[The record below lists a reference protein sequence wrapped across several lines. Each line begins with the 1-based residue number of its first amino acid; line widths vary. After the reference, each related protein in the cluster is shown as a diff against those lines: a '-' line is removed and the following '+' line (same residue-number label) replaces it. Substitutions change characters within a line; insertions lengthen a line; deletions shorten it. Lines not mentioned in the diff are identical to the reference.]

1 MSDHDQR
8 SAQARARAQRR
19 RNDAIF
25 AVTMMI
31 FAVLMAFVIIPA
43 GVRVPAAVTHLPL
56 SPRFF
61 PYVLSAM
68 IFAFAFAFLF
78 MTYIG
83 PPPLPEDAAPVEWRQ
98 RWPLRL
104 GVLALVLMAFVQLP
118 ERWGMLPIAIL
129 AMLALLLVG
138 GERRIWVLIG
148 VGGIVPIAV
157 YFLFTEAFQ
166 VPMPAGPLLERR

>member
-25 AVTMMI
+25 AVTMVI
-31 FAVLMAFVIIPA
+31 FAVLLAFVIIPA
-43 GVRVPAAVTHLPL
+43 SVRVPAAVTHLPL

-68 IFAFAFAFLF
+68 IFAFAFAFLI

-83 PPPLPEDAAPVEWRQ
+83 PPPLPEDAAPVEWRR

-104 GVLALVLMAFVQLP
+104 GALALVLVAYVQLP
-118 ERWGMLPIAIL
+118 EKLGMLPIAIVS
-129 AMLALLLVG
+129 MVALLLVG

>member
-8 SAQARARAQRR
+8 SAQERARRQRR

-25 AVTMMI
+25 AIAMMV
-31 FAVLMAFVIIPA
+31 FAILLAFVLIPA

-68 IFAFAFAFLF
+68 IFAFAFAFLI

-83 PPPLPEDAAPVEWRQ
+83 PPPLPEDAAPVEWRR

-104 GVLALVLMAFVQLP
+104 GVLALVLVAFVQLP

-148 VGGIVPIAV
+148 VGGVVPIAV